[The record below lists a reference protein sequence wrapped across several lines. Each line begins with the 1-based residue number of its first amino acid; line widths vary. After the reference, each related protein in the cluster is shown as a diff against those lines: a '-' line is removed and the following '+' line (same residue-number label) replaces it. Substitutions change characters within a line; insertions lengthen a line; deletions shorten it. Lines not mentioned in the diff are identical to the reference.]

1 MANPPALLP
10 RPGRAHLMKVLE
22 VLARVEAAEMV
33 SFTQWLPSACLN
45 LSWGVTILVI
55 TPLGDEATCQA
66 LHRLVR
72 AGYNP
77 VLLLVQG
84 TAHFG
89 QVQERARRLGFT
101 AYHVPDRRDLS
112 RWRHGRGGVL

>member
-1 MANPPALLP
+1 
-10 RPGRAHLMKVLE
+10 MKVLE
-22 VLARVEAAEMV
+22 LLARVEAAETV
-33 SFTQWLPSACLN
+33 SFTAWLPSACLH

-55 TPLGDEATCQA
+55 TPQGDEATCQT

-77 VLLLVQG
+77 VLLLVQPS
-84 TAHFG
+84 AYFG

-101 AYHVPDRRDLS
+101 AIHVPERRDLS
-112 RWRHGRGGVL
+112 KWRHGRRSG